1 MNSKRNTNLFLVSLI
16 FIFAIIAGWGLSSFY
31 NNQKNNDHIDISFNL
46 INHFGEEVSNED
58 FDNFNK
64 VIFFGFTHCPDVCPM
79 GVSVLSNVIDD
90 LGQSS
95 KNKFLFISVDPGRD
109 TPERLNKYLSN
120 FNDEIIG
127 LTGNYESLKPVWDN
141 FFVHV
146 KSDNLPE
153 QGSYS
158 DLIDSNNKKKHESHD
173 AHSHSHEADQMAD
186 DSYIVQHSAFYFI
199 FDRKNNLEN
208 ILPFGSDS
216 EDILLELS
224 KI

>member
-1 MNSKRNTNLFLVSLI
+1 
-16 FIFAIIAGWGLSSFY
+16 
-31 NNQKNNDHIDISFNL
+31 
-46 INHFGEEVSNED
+46 
-58 FDNFNK
+58 
-64 VIFFGFTHCPDVCPM
+64 M

-90 LGQSS
+90 LSQSS

-158 DLIDSNNKKKHESHD
+158 DLINANNKKNHESHD
-173 AHSHSHEADQMAD
+173 AHSHSHESD
-186 DSYIVQHSAFYFI
+186 DMVEDNYIVQHSAFYFI